1 MEMGLTQYINPPN
14 VSSSRASTPVLPP
27 TPPSGTPTQ
36 LSPSTPSESPPS
48 GPPSESSSSRRI
60 RQRTSSPASAAA
72 APAAAPAAA
81 ERLNI
86 GAACQEDQEC
96 RSGVCTQNVC
106 RGSGNNSRVV
116 GDRCDTNSQCINNN
130 CVNNVCTRR
139 PYTARRST
147 GYLGLS
153 NLFTSNNSGGRLK
166 KKSKK
171 TRKTRRK

>member
-1 MEMGLTQYINPPN
+1 MNPPN
-14 VSSSRASTPVLPP
+14 ISSRASTPVLPP

-36 LSPSTPSESPPS
+36 LSLTTPSESPPS
-48 GPPSESSSSRRI
+48 GPSSESSSSRRI
-60 RQRTSSPASAAA
+60 RQRTSSPAP
-72 APAAAPAAA
+72 APAAAT
-81 ERLNI
+81 RLNI

-106 RGSGNNSRVV
+106 RGSGNNSRVI

-147 GYLGLS
+147 GNLGLS
-153 NLFTSNNSGGRLK
+153 NLFSSNNSGGRLK

-171 TRKTRRK
+171 TRKTHRK